1 MPYANRELLKPD
13 AGREFS
19 PIMEAHVAVNN
30 DRDATAADMSAR
42 WVTIPNALSLLR
54 LALTPVVVWLL
65 LTGTTSALALA
76 LILMIIA
83 ELTDFFDGFLAR
95 ALNQETEL
103 GRVIDPVCDVIY
115 HVSVFLVFV
124 KQGWM
129 PPWMVFAV
137 YARDLGVPYLRT
149 LAKQRGVDVSVR
161 FSGKVKTAI
170 HGVVQIAVVM
180 VALNYLPT
188 SFAGGLETVY
198 YALLA
203 ATIISVISLVD
214 YAMASFAKPT
224 E

>member
-1 MPYANRELLKPD
+1 LIDVSRHGHNE
-13 AGREFS
+13 
-19 PIMEAHVAVNN
+19 EAHVALNN
-30 DRDATAADMSAR
+30 DRETAAADMSSR
-42 WVTIPNALSLLR
+42 WVTIPNALSLVR

-65 LTGTTSALALA
+65 LTGTMQALSLA

-95 ALNQETEL
+95 ALNQESEL

-115 HVSVFLVFV
+115 HVSVFLAFV

-129 PPWMVFAV
+129 APWMVFAV

-161 FSGKVKTAI
+161 YSGKVKTAI
-170 HGVVQIAVVM
+170 HGVVQIAVVL
-180 VALNYLPT
+180 VALEHLPAT
-188 SFAGGLETVY
+188 FAGGFDTVY

-203 ATIISVISLVD
+203 ATIISAISLVD
-214 YAMASFAKPT
+214 YAMAAFAQPP